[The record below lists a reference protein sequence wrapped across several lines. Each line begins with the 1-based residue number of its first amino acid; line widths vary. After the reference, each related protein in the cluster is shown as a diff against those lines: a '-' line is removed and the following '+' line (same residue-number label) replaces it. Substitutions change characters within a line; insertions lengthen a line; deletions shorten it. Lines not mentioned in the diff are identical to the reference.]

1 MKFEIDYLA
10 KLARINLSK
19 DEEKKF
25 TFELEEILNFITQLN
40 EVDTENTEPIAH
52 VTGLSDIKRDDKVET
67 EWSEQI
73 KEKLLAE
80 APKREGDYVKVKP
93 VFKK

>member
-25 TFELEEILNFITQLN
+25 TPELEEILNFIAKLN
-40 EVDTENTEPIAH
+40 EIDTKNTEPVAH
-52 VTGLSDIKRDDKVET
+52 VTGLSDVKRNDNVET

-80 APKREGDYVKVKP
+80 APKRENDYVKVKP

>member
-10 KLARINLSK
+10 KLVRINLSK

-25 TFELEEILNFITQLN
+25 TSELEEILNFIAQLS
-40 EVDTENTEPIAH
+40 EVDTKNTEPVAH
-52 VTGLSDIKRDDKVET
+52 VTGLSDVKRDDKVET

-80 APKREGDYVKVKP
+80 APEREGDYVKVKP